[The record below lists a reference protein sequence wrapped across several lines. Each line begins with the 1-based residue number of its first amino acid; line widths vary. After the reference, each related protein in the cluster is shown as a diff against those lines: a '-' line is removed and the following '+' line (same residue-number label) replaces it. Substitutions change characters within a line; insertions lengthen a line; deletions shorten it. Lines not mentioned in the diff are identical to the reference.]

1 MRGFY
6 NADGEEIDAED
17 ILEHISDFVLEQ
29 ECDAR
34 GLIPTDN
41 SDQYDDI
48 LFNLNDAFKEMLQ
61 ELHNSDR
68 THFNVLVG
76 RMEKLFD
83 EYRSI

>member
-6 NADGEEIDAED
+6 NADGEEIEPEE
-17 ILEHISDFVLEQ
+17 ILEHISDSVLEF

-34 GLIPTDN
+34 GLLPSDN
-41 SDQYDDI
+41 SEKFDDI
-48 LFNLNDAFKEMLQ
+48 LFNLDEAFKEMLK

-68 THFNVLVG
+68 THFNVLIG

-83 EYRSI
+83 EYKSV